1 MSGILYQFG
10 VGALAFAAAWLAGP
24 MMVPW
29 LRRLKIGQSIR
40 EEGPQSHLIK
50 AGTPTMGGVIILVG
64 LAVAVVLAG
73 VPGLPAAIVLVST
86 LGFGAIGFYDDY
98 IKVVK
103 KRNLGLRA
111 WQKIAGQLAVSAI
124 VTVMALQS
132 GSGVWVP
139 GAGFYW
145 DMGILFIPFMILGL
159 VFFTNSVNLTDGLD
173 GLAGGITLIVLIF
186 FSAAAWKFGT
196 PQTGLLAVGLAG
208 GCAGFLRVNLHPAK
222 VFMGDTGS
230 LALGG
235 AVAGLAV
242 AMKLPLILPIV
253 GFIYCIEAVSVML
266 QVGSFKL
273 TGKRI
278 FKMAPIH
285 HHFELSGWK
294 ETKVVRVFW
303 GITGFMALL
312 AWMLLL

>member
-1 MSGILYQFG
+1 MTEIQIQIL
-10 VGALAFAAAWLAGP
+10 VGAAALAVSLLSGP
-24 MMVPW
+24 LMIPY

-50 AGTPTMGGVIILVG
+50 AGTPTMGGFIILTG
-64 LAVAVVLAG
+64 LLTAILLGGLRDASAWLVLF
-73 VPGLPAAIVLVST
+73 ST

-111 WQKIAGQLAVSAI
+111 WQKVLGQLAVSAV
-124 VTVMALQS
+124 VTLMALR
-132 GSGVWVP
+132 GGAEVFVP
-139 GAGFYW
+139 GGGFYW
-145 DMGILFIPFMILGL
+145 DMGLLFVPFLILGQI
-159 VFFTNSVNLTDGLD
+159 FFTNSVNLTDGLD
-173 GLAGGITLIVLIF
+173 GLAGGITCAVLVF
-186 FSAAAWKFGT
+186 FSAVSWEHGT
-196 PQTGLLAVGLAG
+196 LGTGLLAAGLAG
-208 GCAGFLRVNLHPAK
+208 GCAGFLRVNCHPAK

-235 AVAGLAV
+235 AVAGLAI

-253 GFIYCIEAVSVML
+253 GFVYCVEAVSVML
-266 QVGSFKL
+266 QVSSFKL

-285 HHFELSGWK
+285 HHFELCGWK
-294 ETKVVRVFW
+294 ETKVVAVFW
-303 GITGFMALL
+303 SVTVIMALG
-312 AWMLLL
+312 AWWLL

>member
-1 MSGILYQFG
+1 MNGIVYQVA
-10 VGALAFAAAWLAGP
+10 VGAAACAVSWLAGP
-24 MMVPW
+24 LMIPW
-29 LRRLKIGQSIR
+29 LQKLKIGQSIR
-40 EEGPQSHLIK
+40 EEGPQSHLVK
-50 AGTPTMGGVIILVG
+50 AGTPTMGGFIILLG
-64 LAVAVVLAG
+64 LVVAVILAG
-73 VPGLPAAIVLVST
+73 LPDMSAAIVLVSIV
-86 LGFGAIGFYDDY
+86 GFGSIGFYDDY

-111 WQKIAGQLAVSAI
+111 WQKIVGQLVVASVITFMAI
-124 VTVMALQS
+124 QS
-132 GSGVWVP
+132 GSDLLVP
-139 GAGFYW
+139 GTDYYW
-145 DMGILFIPFMILGL
+145 NMGILFIPFMIIGQI
-159 VFFTNSVNLTDGLD
+159 FFTNSVNLTDGLD
-173 GLAGGITLIVLIF
+173 GLAGGITFIVLLF
-186 FSAAAWKFGT
+186 FSVAAWKYGSSD
-196 PQTGLLAVGLAG
+196 TGLLAAGLAG
-208 GCAGFLRVNLHPAK
+208 GCLGFLRVNIHPAK

-253 GFIYCIEAVSVML
+253 GFIYCMEALSVIL
-266 QVGSFKL
+266 QVASFKL

-303 GITGFMALL
+303 GVTGFMALL
-312 AWMLLL
+312 AWLLI

>member
-1 MSGILYQFG
+1 MNGIQHQLLVG
-10 VGALAFAAAWLAGP
+10 VSACAMAWIAGP
-24 MMVPW
+24 LMIPW
-29 LRRLKIGQSIR
+29 LRKLKIGQSIR

-50 AGTPTMGGVIILVG
+50 AGTPTMGGFIILVG
-64 LAVAVVLAG
+64 LAVAVVLSGIPDRSA
-73 VPGLPAAIVLVST
+73 VMVLIST
-86 LGFGAIGFYDDY
+86 LGFGSIGFYDDY

-111 WQKIAGQLAVSAI
+111 WQKIVGQTLVSAV
-124 VTVMALQS
+124 VTAIALQA
-132 GSGVWVP
+132 GSDVLVP
-139 GAGFYW
+139 GTGYYW
-145 DMGILFIPFMILGL
+145 NMGLLFIPFMILGQI
-159 VFFTNSVNLTDGLD
+159 FFTNSVNLTDGLD
-173 GLAGGITLIVLIF
+173 GLAGGITFIVLVF
-186 FSAAAWKFGT
+186 FSAAAWKFGS
-196 PQTGLLAVGLAG
+196 PQTGLLAAGLAG
-208 GCAGFLRVNLHPAK
+208 GCVGFLRVNIHPAK

-235 AVAGLAV
+235 AVAGLAI

-253 GFIYCIEAVSVML
+253 GLIYCAEAVSVML

-278 FKMAPIH
+278 FKMAPLH

-303 GITGFMALL
+303 SITGIMALV
-312 AWMLLL
+312 AWLLI

>member
-1 MSGILYQFG
+1 MNGILYQLF
-10 VGALAFAAAWLAGP
+10 VGAAACSAAWFSGP
-24 MMVPW
+24 VMIPW
-29 LRRLKIGQSIR
+29 LRKLKIGQSIR
-40 EEGPQSHLIK
+40 EEGPQSHLVK
-50 AGTPTMGGVIILVG
+50 AGTPTMGGFIILVG
-64 LAVAVVLAG
+64 LVTAVLLEGMPDMSAM
-73 VPGLPAAIVLVST
+73 IVLVST

-111 WQKIAGQLAVSAI
+111 WQKIAGQLAVSAVI
-124 VTVMALQS
+124 TAMALRS
-132 GSGVWVP
+132 GSDILVP
-139 GAGFYW
+139 GTGLYW
-145 DMGILFIPFMILGL
+145 DMGLLFIPFMILGQI
-159 VFFTNSVNLTDGLD
+159 FFTNSVNLTDGLD
-173 GLAGGITLIVLIF
+173 GLAGGITAVVLVF
-186 FSAAAWKFGT
+186 FSAAAWKFGS
-196 PQTGLLAVGLAG
+196 PQTGLLAAGLAG
-208 GCAGFLRVNLHPAK
+208 GCIGFLRVNIHPAK

-253 GFIYCIEAVSVML
+253 GFIYCGEALSVML
-266 QVGSFKL
+266 QVASFKM

-294 ETKVVRVFW
+294 ETKVVTVFW
-303 GITGFMALL
+303 SVTLIMALL
-312 AWMLLL
+312 AWMLL

>member
-1 MSGILYQFG
+1 MSTVLYQLAVG
-10 VGALAFAAAWLAGP
+10 VSACSVAWFAGP
-24 MMVPW
+24 AMIPW
-29 LRRLKIGQSIR
+29 LRKLKIGQSIR
-40 EEGPQSHLIK
+40 EEGPQSHLVK
-50 AGTPTMGGVIILVG
+50 AGTPTMGGIIILIG
-64 LAVAVVLAG
+64 LATAVILAG
-73 VPGLPAAIVLVST
+73 VPDLSAWIVLVST
-86 LGFGAIGFYDDY
+86 VGFGAIGFYDDY

-111 WQKIAGQLAVSAI
+111 WQKVAGQLAVSALI
-124 VTVMALQS
+124 TVMALQS
-132 GSGVWVP
+132 GSEVLIP
-139 GAGFYW
+139 GMNVYW
-145 DMGILFIPFMILGL
+145 DMGLLFIPFLILGQ

-173 GLAGGITLIVLIF
+173 GLAGGITLIVMVF
-186 FSAAAWKFGT
+186 FSAAAWKFGS
-196 PQTGLLAVGLAG
+196 PQTGLLAAGLAG
-208 GCAGFLRVNLHPAK
+208 GCAGFLRVNVHPAK

-235 AVAGLAV
+235 AVAGLAI

-253 GFIYCIEAVSVML
+253 GFIYCVEAVSVML

-278 FKMAPIH
+278 FRMAPIH

-303 GITGFMALL
+303 AVTGFMALL
-312 AWMLLL
+312 AWMLLS

>member
-1 MSGILYQFG
+1 MSAVLYQLAVG
-10 VGALAFAAAWLAGP
+10 VLACAVAWFAGP
-24 MMVPW
+24 VMIPW
-29 LRRLKIGQSIR
+29 LRKLKIGQSIR
-40 EEGPQSHLIK
+40 EEGPQSHLVK
-50 AGTPTMGGVIILVG
+50 AGTPTMGGIIILMG
-64 LAVAVVLAG
+64 LATAVILAG
-73 VPGLPAAIVLVST
+73 VPDLSAWIVLVST
-86 LGFGAIGFYDDY
+86 VGFGAIGFYDDY

-111 WQKIAGQLAVSAI
+111 WQKVAGQLAVSALI
-124 VTVMALQS
+124 TVMALQS
-132 GSGVWVP
+132 GSEVLIP
-139 GAGFYW
+139 GMNVYW
-145 DMGILFIPFMILGL
+145 DMGLLFIPFLILGQ

-173 GLAGGITLIVLIF
+173 GLAGGITLIVMVF
-186 FSAAAWKFGT
+186 FSAAAWKFGS
-196 PQTGLLAVGLAG
+196 PQTGLLAAGLAG
-208 GCAGFLRVNLHPAK
+208 GCAGFLRVNVHPAK

-235 AVAGLAV
+235 AVAGLAI

-253 GFIYCIEAVSVML
+253 GFIYCVEAVSVML

-278 FKMAPIH
+278 FRMAPIH

-303 GITGFMALL
+303 AVTGFMALL
-312 AWMLLL
+312 AWMLLS

>member
-1 MSGILYQFG
+1 MNGILYQLM
-10 VGALAFAAAWLAGP
+10 VGATACAVAWLSAP
-24 MMVPW
+24 LMIPW
-29 LRRLKIGQSIR
+29 LKKLKIGQSIR
-40 EEGPQSHLIK
+40 EEGPQSHLVK
-50 AGTPTMGGVIILVG
+50 AGTPTMGGFIILLG
-64 LAVAVVLAG
+64 LVTAVIMAG
-73 VPGLPAAIVLVST
+73 VPDLGASIVLVST

-111 WQKIAGQLAVSAI
+111 WQKIVGQLVVSAV
-124 VTVMALQS
+124 VTVMALQN
-132 GSGVWVP
+132 GSDIWIP
-139 GAGFYW
+139 GAGLFW
-145 DMGILFIPFMILGL
+145 DMGVLFIPFMILGQI
-159 VFFTNSVNLTDGLD
+159 FFTNSVNLTDGLD
-173 GLAGGITLIVLIF
+173 GLAGGITLIVLVF
-186 FSAAAWKFGT
+186 FSAAAWMFGS
-196 PQTGLLAVGLAG
+196 PQTGLLAAGLAG
-208 GCAGFLRVNLHPAK
+208 GCIGFLRVNIHPAR

-253 GFIYCIEAVSVML
+253 GFIYCAEALSVML
-266 QVGSFKL
+266 QVASFKL

-303 GITGFMALL
+303 SVTAVMALL
-312 AWMLLL
+312 AWLLL